1 MGLARAP
8 REGDSIGKVYSSTSA
23 LLLGVCVGK
32 SVVLKVTEVV
42 VGTTEVN
49 LGKSA
54 VTKLAKVAGLSV
66 VRVLP
71 PVNMLVMVVLE
82 VLLIDN
88 EVLILPST
96 VLVLLVCA
104 ACC

>member
-1 MGLARAP
+1 MGFSRALL
-8 REGDSIGKVYSSTSA
+8 EGGSIGKVDSSTSA

-32 SVVLKVTEVV
+32 SVVLKETEVV
-42 VGTTEVN
+42 VGATEVS
-49 LGKSA
+49 LGTSA
-54 VTKLAKVAGLSV
+54 VTKLAKVAGLRV

-82 VLLIDN
+82 VLIDN
-88 EVLILPST
+88 ALIPPST

>member
-1 MGLARAP
+1 MGLARAL
-8 REGDSIGKVYSSTSA
+8 REGDSIGKVYSSTSE

-71 PVNMLVMVVLE
+71 PVNMVMVVLE
-82 VLLIDN
+82 ELLIDN

-96 VLVLLVCA
+96 VLVLLCRA

>member
-1 MGLARAP
+1 VGLARAL
-8 REGDSIGKVYSSTSA
+8 REGDSIGKVYCSTSA
-23 LLLGVCVGK
+23 LLLAVCVGK

-54 VTKLAKVAGLSV
+54 VTKLAGLSV
-66 VRVLP
+66 VRELP

-96 VLVLLVCA
+96 VLVLLCRA